1 MSPLLYLYFEDG
13 AWQRGE
19 YQHVSLSEK
28 NKGSIQD
35 WPIIELHHS
44 GNRGWSQVWHRT
56 QAEAIESSTE
66 ILCWLGESAAFSSGF
81 SWWLLL
87 APFPTAWSRAF
98 SDRRQART
106 YREAEGRRW
115 SGSPC
120 VCSHKPQFLQLFL
133 WFCLLSQL
141 RESIRLCS
149 CIGYFESGVSESLH

>member
-1 MSPLLYLYFEDG
+1 MVTGVSPGVWLLG
-13 AWQRGE
+13 SQTGVI
-19 YQHVSLSEK
+19 VSVYSASFPIPLIMAVDPLPCPPALHGLK
-28 NKGSIQD
+28 IQD

-44 GNRGWSQVWHRT
+44 GNHGWSQVWHRT

-133 WFCLLSQL
+133 
-141 RESIRLCS
+141 
-149 CIGYFESGVSESLH
+149 